1 MSSEILLVASDI
13 LRNPVKVRAY
23 EHLKS
28 GLLDRYG
35 IRTDEKIHQL
45 VELTLVDLKPTELL
59 YQMQASTSNT
69 TITQVH
75 KILWLD
81 RLYHPKSSVSFA
93 ILVKIWRNSL
103 RNLITVYGMP
113 ALRSRLSYLKKS
125 SGFFN

>member
-13 LRNPVKVRAY
+13 LRNPFKVRAY

-93 ILVKIWRNSL
+93 ILVNEEL
-103 RNLITVYGMP
+103 
-113 ALRSRLSYLKKS
+113 AKKS
-125 SGFFN
+125 DNCIWYASSSVTSILP